1 MSRYRDAAIFLAG
14 FVIALIVAVASPSQ
28 AQEAEPLECIETAFY
43 VEGQGCVPKPPTAE
57 QRADLEKWGARAD
70 IASVVLD
77 GGSTAVAVVGFGAK
91 EVGLAAVCGPAWP
104 VCLIGLKVGEK
115 LLRDRQVRKMLARG
129 EYDRAITLLKVRAG
143 VFAGAGAFNTAQM
156 VVK

>member
-1 MSRYRDAAIFLAG
+1 MTRDLAILAIG
-14 FVIALIVAVASPSQ
+14 VPLLAVASPSQ
-28 AQEAEPLECIETAFY
+28 AQEAECIETAFY
-43 VEGQGCVPKPPTAE
+43 VEGQGCVPKPPTAQ

-91 EVGLAAVCGPAWP
+91 EVGLSAVCGPAWP

-115 LLRDRQVRKMLARG
+115 LLRDRHVRKMLARG
-129 EYDRAITLLKVRAG
+129 EYDHAITLLKVRAG